1 MFTRIVDC
9 TVKPEKREEFKQTI
23 ANEVL
28 PILQKQPGFL
38 DCITLT
44 SDTDPER
51 AVALSFWK
59 TKADAERYSREN
71 YSRIMNILEPVL
83 RNEPR
88 IHGYNVEHSTT
99 HKIAAGKAA

>member
-9 TVKPEKREEFKQTI
+9 TVKPEKKEEYTQRIT
-23 ANEVL
+23 NEVM
-28 PILQKQPGFL
+28 PILQKQPGFV

-51 AVALSFWK
+51 VVAISFWN
-59 TKADAERYSREN
+59 TKNDAERYHREN
-71 YSRIMNILEPVL
+71 YSRIMSILEPAL
-83 RNEPR
+83 QNEPR
-88 IHGYNVEHSTT
+88 VHTYNVEQSTA